1 MARSKPTPQPAE
13 PDAVV
18 AEPQVTPTIRAIC
31 ERALIA
37 RLPTAEI
44 IAAVKAVHPTA
55 KTSPGCVAWYRSK
68 LAKQGLVPTG
78 AQMAEARRQAAAVN
92 HGDAK

>member
-1 MARSKPTPQPAE
+1 MARSKPTPKPVE
-13 PDAVV
+13 PDA
-18 AEPQVTPTIRAIC
+18 AAGEPPVTPTIRAIC
-31 ERALIA
+31 ERGLIA

-55 KTSPGCVAWYRSK
+55 KTTPGCVAWYRSK

-78 AQMAEARRQAAAVN
+78 AQLAEARRQAAAV
-92 HGDAK
+92 GQRDAK